1 MNDYPSNVK
10 EKLNFIIS
18 DMANHHWFF
27 TNRPGHDF
35 MRQNHGKLSFYDTMR
50 LIIGMGKGNTND
62 EIMDYF
68 DLDPDRIPSQSAF
81 NQRRSQIS
89 LSAFEYLFSEFSS
102 AFPSTTNTFK
112 DHCILACDGCH
123 VVYTTNSEIIEDFN
137 KPHLIDYKGY
147 NHMHLNSFVDVISK
161 AFIDVVIQPGQK
173 PDEQD
178 EFDVTIKRFLTDKKT
193 NIMRSQSDVYRYMN
207 PSKNIPHFQQ
217 LLNRKHLYFMQF
229 RVIKM
234 KVAEDSYEYIITNL
248 PYSFDLEDLKTCYHW
263 RWQIEV
269 AFRYLKHAN
278 GLLYFHSK
286 KPEYLK
292 QEIYANLILY
302 NFGVFLANEAIQE
315 NQKKKRRITNKY
327 QYEVDFSSALKI
339 SRKYFIRGRSSES
352 RIIKLIAKYIHA
364 VKSEFRQFSRPLR
377 GIGAVHFGYR

>member
-1 MNDYPSNVK
+1 
-10 EKLNFIIS
+10 
-18 DMANHHWFF
+18 MANHHWLF

-102 AFPSTTNTFK
+102 AFPATTNTFK

-147 NHMHLNSFVDVISK
+147 NHMHLNGFVDVISK

-173 PDEQD
+173 PDERQALHIMLDHFQPDEQD

-217 LLNRKHLYFMQF
+217 LLNHKHLCFMQF

-302 NFGVFLANEAIQE
+302 NFGVFLANEAIRK
-315 NQKKKRRITNKY
+315 NQKKNRRITNKY

-377 GIGAVHFGYR
+377 GIGAIHFGYR

>member
-1 MNDYPSNVK
+1 MS
-10 EKLNFIIS
+10 
-18 DMANHHWFF
+18 
-27 TNRPGHDF
+27 
-35 MRQNHGKLSFYDTMR
+35 
-50 LIIGMGKGNTND
+50 
-62 EIMDYF
+62 
-68 DLDPDRIPSQSAF
+68 
-81 NQRRSQIS
+81 
-89 LSAFEYLFSEFSS
+89 EYLKTIPPTPLLLLYCTYNALSKYILSYI
-102 AFPSTTNTFK
+102 NKTFIHYSFLLYVVRPPVC
-112 DHCILACDGCH
+112 HCIILDH
-123 VVYTTNSEIIEDFN
+123 FQPDEPSKYIITADRGYESYDLLFHCEL
-137 KPHLIDYKGY
+137 KHLSYVFRVKAPSSPKSILSYYK
-147 NHMHLNSFVDVISK
+147 NEL
-161 AFIDVVIQPGQK
+161 

-178 EFDVTIKRFLTDKKT
+178 ELDVTIKRFLTDKKT

-217 LLNRKHLYFMQF
+217 LLNHKHLYFMQF
-229 RVIKM
+229 CVIKM
-234 KVAEDSYEYIITNL
+234 EVAEDSYEYIITNL
-248 PYSFDLEDLKTCYHW
+248 PYSFNLEDLKTCYHW

-292 QEIYANLILY
+292 QEIYSNLILY
-302 NFGVFLANEAIQE
+302 NFGVFLANEAIRK

-377 GIGAVHFGYR
+377 GIGAIHFGYR

>member
-1 MNDYPSNVK
+1 
-10 EKLNFIIS
+10 
-18 DMANHHWFF
+18 
-27 TNRPGHDF
+27 
-35 MRQNHGKLSFYDTMR
+35 
-50 LIIGMGKGNTND
+50 
-62 EIMDYF
+62 
-68 DLDPDRIPSQSAF
+68 
-81 NQRRSQIS
+81 
-89 LSAFEYLFSEFSS
+89 
-102 AFPSTTNTFK
+102 
-112 DHCILACDGCH
+112 
-123 VVYTTNSEIIEDFN
+123 
-137 KPHLIDYKGY
+137 
-147 NHMHLNSFVDVISK
+147 MHLNGFVDVISK

-217 LLNRKHLYFMQF
+217 LLNHKHLYFMQF

-248 PYSFDLEDLKTCYHW
+248 PYSFDLEDLKICYHW
-263 RWQIEV
+263 RWQMEV

-315 NQKKKRRITNKY
+315 NQKKKHRITNKY

-339 SRKYFIRGRSSES
+339 SRKYFIRGRSSEN

-377 GIGAVHFGYR
+377 GIGAIHFGYR

>member
-1 MNDYPSNVK
+1 MLDHFQPDEPSKYIITANRGYESYDLLFHCELKHLSYVFRVK
-10 EKLNFIIS
+10 APSSPKSI
-18 DMANHHWFF
+18 
-27 TNRPGHDF
+27 
-35 MRQNHGKLSFYDTMR
+35 LSY
-50 LIIGMGKGNTND
+50 
-62 EIMDYF
+62 
-68 DLDPDRIPSQSAF
+68 
-81 NQRRSQIS
+81 
-89 LSAFEYLFSEFSS
+89 
-102 AFPSTTNTFK
+102 
-112 DHCILACDGCH
+112 
-123 VVYTTNSEIIEDFN
+123 
-137 KPHLIDYKGY
+137 YK
-147 NHMHLNSFVDVISK
+147 NEL
-161 AFIDVVIQPGQK
+161 

-178 EFDVTIKRFLTDKKT
+178 EFDVTIKRFLTNKKT

-217 LLNRKHLYFMQF
+217 LLNHKHLYFMQF

-315 NQKKKRRITNKY
+315 NQTKKHRITNKY

-339 SRKYFIRGRSSES
+339 SRKYFIRGPSSEN

-377 GIGAVHFGYR
+377 GIGAIHFGYR

>member
-1 MNDYPSNVK
+1 
-10 EKLNFIIS
+10 
-18 DMANHHWFF
+18 
-27 TNRPGHDF
+27 
-35 MRQNHGKLSFYDTMR
+35 
-50 LIIGMGKGNTND
+50 
-62 EIMDYF
+62 MDYF

-81 NQRRSQIS
+81 NQRGLKFLFPLLSIS
-89 LSAFEYLFSEFSS
+89 FSEFSS

-112 DHCILACDGCH
+112 GHCILACDGCH

-137 KPHLIDYKGY
+137 KPTLLIIKVVTICILIASLMLLVRLLLTLLY
-147 NHMHLNSFVDVISK
+147 NRVKSLMNVRLSTSLDHF
-161 AFIDVVIQPGQK
+161 Q

-217 LLNRKHLYFMQF
+217 LLNHKHLYFMQF

-248 PYSFDLEDLKTCYHW
+248 PYSFDLEDLKICYHW
-263 RWQIEV
+263 RWQMEV

-315 NQKKKRRITNKY
+315 NQKKKHRITNKY

-339 SRKYFIRGRSSES
+339 SRKYFIRGRSSEN

-377 GIGAVHFGYR
+377 GIGAIHFGYR

>member
-1 MNDYPSNVK
+1 
-10 EKLNFIIS
+10 
-18 DMANHHWFF
+18 
-27 TNRPGHDF
+27 
-35 MRQNHGKLSFYDTMR
+35 
-50 LIIGMGKGNTND
+50 
-62 EIMDYF
+62 
-68 DLDPDRIPSQSAF
+68 
-81 NQRRSQIS
+81 
-89 LSAFEYLFSEFSS
+89 
-102 AFPSTTNTFK
+102 
-112 DHCILACDGCH
+112 
-123 VVYTTNSEIIEDFN
+123 
-137 KPHLIDYKGY
+137 
-147 NHMHLNSFVDVISK
+147 MHLNSFVDVISK
-161 AFIDVVIQPGQK
+161 AFIDVVVQPGQK
-173 PDEQD
+173 PDERQALHIMLDHFQPDEPSKYIITADRGYESYAMLDHFQPDEQD

-217 LLNRKHLYFMQF
+217 LLNHKHLYFMQF

-248 PYSFDLEDLKTCYHW
+248 PYSFDLEDLKICYHW
-263 RWQIEV
+263 RWQMEV

-315 NQKKKRRITNKY
+315 NQKKKHRITNKY

-339 SRKYFIRGRSSES
+339 SRKYFIRGRSSEN

-377 GIGAVHFGYR
+377 GIGAIHFGYR

>member
-1 MNDYPSNVK
+1 M
-10 EKLNFIIS
+10 
-18 DMANHHWFF
+18 
-27 TNRPGHDF
+27 
-35 MRQNHGKLSFYDTMR
+35 
-50 LIIGMGKGNTND
+50 
-62 EIMDYF
+62 
-68 DLDPDRIPSQSAF
+68 
-81 NQRRSQIS
+81 
-89 LSAFEYLFSEFSS
+89 
-102 AFPSTTNTFK
+102 
-112 DHCILACDGCH
+112 ACDGCH

-173 PDEQD
+173 PDERQALHIMLDHFQPDEQD

-217 LLNRKHLYFMQF
+217 LLNHKHLYFMQF

-248 PYSFDLEDLKTCYHW
+248 PYSFDLEDLKICYHW
-263 RWQIEV
+263 RWQMEV

-315 NQKKKRRITNKY
+315 NQKKKHRITNKY

-339 SRKYFIRGRSSES
+339 SRKYFIRGRSSEN

-377 GIGAVHFGYR
+377 GIGAIHFGYR

>member
-1 MNDYPSNVK
+1 
-10 EKLNFIIS
+10 
-18 DMANHHWFF
+18 
-27 TNRPGHDF
+27 
-35 MRQNHGKLSFYDTMR
+35 
-50 LIIGMGKGNTND
+50 
-62 EIMDYF
+62 
-68 DLDPDRIPSQSAF
+68 
-81 NQRRSQIS
+81 
-89 LSAFEYLFSEFSS
+89 
-102 AFPSTTNTFK
+102 
-112 DHCILACDGCH
+112 
-123 VVYTTNSEIIEDFN
+123 
-137 KPHLIDYKGY
+137 
-147 NHMHLNSFVDVISK
+147 
-161 AFIDVVIQPGQK
+161 
-173 PDEQD
+173 
-178 EFDVTIKRFLTDKKT
+178 
-193 NIMRSQSDVYRYMN
+193 
-207 PSKNIPHFQQ
+207 
-217 LLNRKHLYFMQF
+217 MQF

-263 RWQIEV
+263 QWQIEV

-278 GLLYFHSK
+278 GLLYFYSK

-315 NQKKKRRITNKY
+315 NQKKKHRITNKY

-339 SRKYFIRGRSSES
+339 SRKYFIRGRSSEN